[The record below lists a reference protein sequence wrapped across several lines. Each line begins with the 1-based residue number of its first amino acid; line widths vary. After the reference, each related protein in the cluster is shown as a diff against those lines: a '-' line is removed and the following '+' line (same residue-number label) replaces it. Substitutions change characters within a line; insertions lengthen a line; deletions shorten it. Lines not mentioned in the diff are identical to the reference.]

1 MSGLPLIVL
10 SGFSRIVAAQH
21 LTFFA
26 ATKTDPEQPAEP
38 RKSRVMIVDDHPLF
52 RLGLADL
59 INAEQDLASCCE
71 ASSSP
76 GALRVMRMCPPDAAI
91 VDISLPG
98 INGIE
103 LIKIVKAELPKLPIL
118 VLSMYDEEHYALR
131 ALRAGALGYL
141 TKSEAL
147 DNVLGALRK
156 VLLGGIY
163 VSPQFSEQL
172 LRQSIQSE
180 DERGDSLESRLSPR
194 ELEVLE
200 LFGRGLGMREIAAKL
215 EISPKTIET
224 HRRHIGRKFGF
235 KSSAEMRHFAFN
247 WVDLNERGP
256 P

>member
-1 MSGLPLIVL
+1 MLLHSILP
-10 SGFSRIVAAQH
+10 FS
-21 LTFFA
+21 
-26 ATKTDPEQPAEP
+26 ATIKQPEQTPESS
-38 RKSRVMIVDDHPLF
+38 KSRVMIVDDHPLF

-59 INAEQDLASCCE
+59 INAQQDLATCCE

-76 GALRVMRMCPPDAAI
+76 SALRMMRMCPPDAAI
-91 VDISLPG
+91 VDVSLPG

-118 VLSMYDEEHYALR
+118 VLSMYDEERYALR

-147 DNVLGALRK
+147 GDLLGALRK
-156 VLLGGIY
+156 VLQGGMY
-163 VSPQFSEQL
+163 VSPEFSEQV
-172 LRQSIQSE
+172 LRQLIQTQEEES
-180 DERGDSLESRLSPR
+180 DSVQGRLSPR

-200 LFGRGLGMREIAAKL
+200 LFGRGLEMKEIASKL

-235 KSSAEMRHFAFN
+235 KTTAEMRHFALG
-247 WVDLNERGP
+247 WVDLHEREQP
-256 P
+256 

>member
-1 MSGLPLIVL
+1 
-10 SGFSRIVAAQH
+10 
-21 LTFFA
+21 
-26 ATKTDPEQPAEP
+26 
-38 RKSRVMIVDDHPLF
+38 MIVDDHPLF
-52 RLGLADL
+52 RLGLAAL
-59 INAEQDLASCCE
+59 INPEHDLATCCE

-76 GALRVMRMCPPDAAI
+76 GALRMMRTCPPDAAI

-118 VLSMYDEEHYALR
+118 VLSMYEEERYALR

-141 TKSEAL
+141 TKSKAL
-147 DNVLGALRK
+147 GDVLGALRK
-156 VLLGGIY
+156 VLQGGMY
-163 VSPQFSEQL
+163 VSPQFSELL

-180 DERGDSLESRLSPR
+180 GERSALLQNRLSPR

-200 LFGRGLGMREIAAKL
+200 LFGRGLGMREIASKL

-235 KSSAEMRHFAFN
+235 KTSAEMRHFALG
-247 WVDLNERGP
+247 WVELIEREQT
-256 P
+256 